1 MKIIPRPYQLEA
13 KNAVLREWQEVC
25 STIVEQPV
33 GTGKTILFAMLIAEM
48 QPKRAIVIAERN
60 ELIWQARD
68 KIQQTTGLECGIEM
82 ADLFVNNSLFGET
95 PVVISTIQ
103 TQISAFGDRLRMSR
117 FNPKDFG
124 IMVIDECHHSTSASY
139 QKLIHYYRTN
149 NPNIKIVGVTATS
162 DRLDEISL
170 GQTFETVAFDYE
182 ILDAIHDGWLVDI
195 DQQFVSIGGLDFS
208 EMRTTAGDLNG
219 ADLASVMENEKN
231 LQGIAGSTI
240 DIIGDRRALVFTAS
254 VNQAEMLC
262 AIYNRHRPAMA
273 AWVCGST
280 NKDLRR
286 LMLADYKA
294 GKIQVV
300 VNCNCL
306 SEGFDDPGV
315 EVVIQ
320 ARPTKSRALYTQ
332 QIGRCM
338 RPLPGVV
345 DGPETPELRKQAIAN
360 SPKKSALVID
370 FVGNSGRHK
379 LVSSADIL
387 GGKVS
392 DEAIAKAIETAKA
405 KGTAVRISDALDEE
419 EAKLRKAAEERRL
432 QEEARKSRLVAK
444 VRFSTKQVNPFDLFQ
459 IAPVT
464 KDRGWDQGKVLSE
477 KQKGV
482 LLKVGVNPDDMP
494 YAQAKQILNE
504 QFRRWNLKLASLA
517 QLKVLRR
524 YGYNDPN
531 IPFKTASEIMN
542 RLSANRW
549 KPLPIETT

>member
-1 MKIIPRPYQLEA
+1 
-13 KNAVLREWQEVC
+13 
-25 STIVEQPV
+25 
-33 GTGKTILFAMLIAEM
+33 
-48 QPKRAIVIAERN
+48 
-60 ELIWQARD
+60 
-68 KIQQTTGLECGIEM
+68 
-82 ADLFVNNSLFGET
+82 
-95 PVVISTIQ
+95 
-103 TQISAFGDRLRMSR
+103 
-117 FNPKDFG
+117 
-124 IMVIDECHHSTSASY
+124 
-139 QKLIHYYRTN
+139 
-149 NPNIKIVGVTATS
+149 
-162 DRLDEISL
+162 
-170 GQTFETVAFDYE
+170 
-182 ILDAIHDGWLVDI
+182 
-195 DQQFVSIGGLDFS
+195 
-208 EMRTTAGDLNG
+208 
-219 ADLASVMENEKN
+219 
-231 LQGIAGSTI
+231 
-240 DIIGDRRALVFTAS
+240 
-254 VNQAEMLC
+254 
-262 AIYNRHRPAMA
+262 
-273 AWVCGST
+273 
-280 NKDLRR
+280 
-286 LMLADYKA
+286 
-294 GKIQVV
+294 
-300 VNCNCL
+300 
-306 SEGFDDPGV
+306 
-315 EVVIQ
+315 
-320 ARPTKSRALYTQ
+320 
-332 QIGRCM
+332 M